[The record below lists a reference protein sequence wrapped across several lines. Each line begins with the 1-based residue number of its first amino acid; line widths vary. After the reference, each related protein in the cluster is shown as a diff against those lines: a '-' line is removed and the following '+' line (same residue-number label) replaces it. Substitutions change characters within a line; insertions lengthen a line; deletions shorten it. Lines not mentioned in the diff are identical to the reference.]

1 MRDKTTEMLEINF
14 YRLKRRLVKEYNNT
28 IGREL
33 DAIFKDKLVSNLQ
46 ISNSKLYFDIKWHNK
61 NKV

>member
-1 MRDKTTEMLEINF
+1 MRDKTTEMLEIDF

-28 IGREL
+28 IEREL

-46 ISNSKLYFDIKWHNK
+46 MSNSKLYFDIKWHK
-61 NKV
+61 D

>member
-1 MRDKTTEMLEINF
+1 MRDKTTEMLEIDF

-28 IGREL
+28 IEREL

-46 ISNSKLYFDIKWHNK
+46 MSNSKLYFDIKWHK
-61 NKV
+61 N

>member
-1 MRDKTTEMLEINF
+1 MRDKTTEMLEIDF

-28 IGREL
+28 IEREL

-46 ISNSKLYFDIKWHNK
+46 MSNSRLYFDIKWHK
-61 NKV
+61 D

>member
-1 MRDKTTEMLEINF
+1 MRDKTTEMLEIDF

-28 IGREL
+28 IEREL

-46 ISNSKLYFDIKWHNK
+46 MSNSRLYFDIKWHK
-61 NKV
+61 TK